1 MSTLVLLRHGQAAFG
16 AQNYDQLSPLGHQ
29 QARAVGAHFRD
40 RATRFDAVYVG
51 PRERQRL
58 TVAHALLEQTQPAPV
73 LEPLLNEF
81 AEGSDILRS
90 AERRFGAPLLMND
103 SGVPHEQKLR
113 LYGEEVRLWAS
124 GEGEIEGIESAQLFR
139 QRIRQWLGQITA
151 NNRPGQRVLASTS
164 AGVIGAI
171 VAEVLQLPDSAM
183 APLMSVVANGSLTT
197 VLWSRRG
204 VVLESFNQVLHLPP
218 DLLSTI

>member
-58 TVAHALLEQTQPAPV
+58 TAAHALHEQTQPAPL

-90 AERRFGAPLLMND
+90 AERRFGAPLLSDNGM
-103 SGVPHEQKLR
+103 PHDQKLR

-124 GEGEIEGIESAQLFR
+124 GEGEIEGIEPATVFR
-139 QRIRQWLGQITA
+139 QRIRQWLAQITA
-151 NNRPGQRVLASTS
+151 DNRPGQRVLASTS
-164 AGVIGAI
+164 AGVIGAV
-171 VAEVLQLPDSAM
+171 VAEVLNLPNNAM

-197 VLWSRRG
+197 VLWSRHG
-204 VVLESFNQVLHLPP
+204 VVLESFNQVLHLPA
-218 DLLSTI
+218 DLLSAI